1 MSCCRRAC
9 VLGAVGEHVSLLA
22 VACSQRILDVSV
34 YQTPC
39 AISCAAADMGK
50 RGLQIKEEE
59 YGEVMS
65 PATPP
70 LSHGLQD
77 VRAEEE
83 EGEVKFDEEDDSK
96 QWHADW
102 WQQGWCKDEW
112 DDGHDD
118 GQDHGFDNGQDHG
131 FNNGQQWRRA
141 KEEDLWNTGKGGRYG
156 QDTSWRG
163 RGSSRSS
170 SSTSGGHYVKGG
182 WVGPDQRFH
191 PTADL
196 KAIFSNGIVALSFGC
211 GACCFWKPL

>member
-1 MSCCRRAC
+1 MSCCRRAR
-9 VLGAVGEHVSLLA
+9 VVGAVGEHVSLLA
-22 VACSQRILDVSV
+22 VACSQRILDVSA

-50 RGLQIKEEE
+50 RGLQIKEE

-70 LSHGLQD
+70 LQHGLQD

-83 EGEVKFDEEDDSK
+83 EEGEEKFDEEDDSK

-102 WQQGWCKDEW
+102 WHQGWCKDEEW
-112 DDGHDD
+112 DNGLDD
-118 GQDHGFDNGQDHG
+118 GQGQ
-131 FNNGQQWRRA
+131 NNGYQWRRA
-141 KEEDLWNTGKGGRYG
+141 KEEDLWDTAKGGRYG

-170 SSTSGGHYVKGG
+170 SSTSGGYYVKGG

-191 PTADL
+191 PTADF
-196 KAIFSNGIVALSFGC
+196 KVFFFQRD
-211 GACCFWKPL
+211 CCFEFWLWCCFGKPL